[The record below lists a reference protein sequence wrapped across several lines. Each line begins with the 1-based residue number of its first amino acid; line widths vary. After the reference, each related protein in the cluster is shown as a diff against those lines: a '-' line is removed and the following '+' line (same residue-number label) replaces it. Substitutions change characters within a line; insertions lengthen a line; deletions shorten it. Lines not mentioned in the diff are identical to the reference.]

1 MPDRTFNA
9 LLDFYFS
16 EYLPAKAPRTQA
28 QQRGFLT
35 RLRPTMGPLPV
46 TALTRAYLRAW
57 RDRLSQRLKPGTVHQ
72 YMDVLSAVLTVAV
85 EDLEWIPSHPMRKVR
100 KPPASPKRVRFLTP
114 DEQQRLLAACRASKN
129 PGLYPLVLLALSTG
143 ARRGELFSLRWQDV
157 DLVEGSLRLAQ
168 TKNKDRRAV
177 PVRGPAL
184 EVLRAWRN
192 GHAVSAWV
200 FPRTG
205 QRTAFPGEYS
215 WRAAL
220 RVAGIANFCFHDLRH
235 TCASYLAMSGVR
247 IEDIAQILGHRS
259 IQVTMRYRHVAPSYT
274 AALVENMA
282 QKFIEVRSIE

>member
-46 TALTRAYLRAW
+46 IALTRAYLRAW

-114 DEQQRLLAACRASKN
+114 DEQQRLLAACRASQN
-129 PGLYPLVLLALSTG
+129 PGLYPLVLLALATG
-143 ARRGELFSLRWQDV
+143 ARRGELFSLRWRDV
-157 DLVEGSLRLAQ
+157 DVERGYFRLEH
-168 TKNKDRRAV
+168 TKNQEPRAV
-177 PVRGPAL
+177 AL
-184 EVLRAWRN
+184 PPLAVSVLREWR
-192 GHAVSAWV
+192 GSVWEQGAWV
-200 FPRTG
+200 FPRKG
-205 QRTAFPGEYS
+205 EKAGFPGEYA
-215 WRAAL
+215 WRQAL
-220 RVAGIANFCFHDLRH
+220 TQAEIADFRFHDLRH
-235 TCASYLAMSGVR
+235 TCASYLAMSGAR
-247 IEDIAQILGHRS
+247 LEEIADVLGHKS
-259 IQVTMRYRHVAPSYT
+259 LQVTWRYRHVVLPHT
-274 AALVENMA
+274 AAVVGRMA
-282 QKFIEVRSIE
+282 QAFLQT